1 MPIIYKLVGIKSEN
15 DVKNEMTHLNWD
27 INEKEKKEI
36 NIKDIYSLFSS
47 LGVTENISDIKFIT
61 NSETMKDD
69 KNYSMI
75 ERVDAD
81 NKIQEYNIIIFVFTM
96 NEEIKQKLKTIF
108 DTHGYVTKKE
118 NVSIVELSKPIPED
132 DIRIKEIKQKLK
144 TVFDTPEDT
153 SKKENTANIR
163 RPHVELSKPIPED
176 DIRIDEDAINKSN
189 KETVNLFS
197 NKQFQTLVK
206 IYYENP
212 DVFKTFASYISSG
225 NTVDASHFTNITDVS
240 FDDEFQEIKGLNLD
254 IDDSI
259 IQNTLK
265 KFNGHINLTLRYILT
280 TKSITSDI

>member
-1 MPIIYKLVGIKSEN
+1 MPIIYKLVGIKSGN

-27 INEKEKKEI
+27 THEKEKKEI

-81 NKIQEYNIIIFVFTM
+81 NKIQEHNIIIFVFTM

-108 DTHGYVTKKE
+108 DTHGYISKKE
-118 NVSIVELSKPIPED
+118 NVSIV
-132 DIRIKEIKQKLK
+132 
-144 TVFDTPEDT
+144 
-153 SKKENTANIR
+153 ENTANIR

-189 KETVNLFS
+189 KETIDLFS

-225 NTVDASHFTNITDVS
+225 NTVDTSHFTNITDVS
-240 FDDEFQEIKGLNLD
+240 FDDEFQGIKGLNLD

-280 TKSITSDI
+280 TKSITSSI